1 MRRLAVG
8 GRDRGHGEWASDGC
22 GRGHSGGR
30 RVWWAR
36 DFSGSLEERWEKDG
50 GGVICGRERL
60 SERGPE
66 MKECGTSRGRRG
78 RGGRGPPD
86 SANAGFLS
94 LWYRRR
100 ASRRLVRLA
109 NFFCSSLKHML
120 RGIPK

>member
-30 RVWWAR
+30 RVWWAQ

-50 GGVICGRERL
+50 EGVICGRERL

-66 MKECGTSRGRRG
+66 MKERGTSRGRRG
-78 RGGRGPPD
+78 VGLQTLQMPVSSRSGT
-86 SANAGFLS
+86 AGEQVAG
-94 LWYRRR
+94 W
-100 ASRRLVRLA
+100 
-109 NFFCSSLKHML
+109 
-120 RGIPK
+120 